1 MLNAKAMYQQFT
13 LLPREKKV
21 SCSILLK
28 DIEEKVNGYGF
39 FRINR
44 NTLVNLKY
52 FDSFV
57 SGKERCFKT
66 ITGMEM
72 SVSKRKWSI
81 LKENIEV

>member
-1 MLNAKAMYQQFT
+1 MPKLCINSSHFCQGK
-13 LLPREKKV
+13 KKV